1 MILSSRPAIEISWGR
16 ARKQL
21 SGGLTTAERLATLLR
36 QSLIEKKDQH

>member
-1 MILSSRPAIEISWGR
+1 MMLSIWPVIETSWGR

-21 SGGLTTAERLATLLR
+21 SGGLTTTERLATLPR